1 MYQEN
6 ARQLFLSHFPSQSL
20 FSPFL
25 CIGHSPLMEKEI
37 NFHSGT
43 QCHVTGL
50 HVMVT
55 LHWLL
60 LIDTGRKFSYEKL
73 ICLHI

>member
-1 MYQEN
+1 
-6 ARQLFLSHFPSQSL
+6 
-20 FSPFL
+20 
-25 CIGHSPLMEKEI
+25 MEKES
-37 NFHSGT
+37 NFHNGT

-60 LIDTGRKFSYEKL
+60 LIETAGEFFCEEL
-73 ICLHI
+73 IAYTFET